1 MTRQLRQSQIMA
13 GANPI
18 SEERLP
24 AGALRL
30 PHVVARPDWG
40 VLRHILQPDIN
51 LAIWQRDVPAPIA
64 TWLSGRLPDDLPAQ
78 SHDIDTDVSAACV
91 ADRISMAIP
100 SRTPVQRAGV
110 AALARDA
117 GDLANVL
124 TRMSGSRSV
133 RLRLEWVTDQ
143 QCSHFHADRV
153 LMRLLCT
160 YRGRATEWIANDVA
174 ERLGSRESVPPPA
187 AINRLGTG
195 DVAIMRGS
203 LGNAAGAPMRHRS
216 PPVDAPAEWRLLL
229 AMDPVAAD

>member
-1 MTRQLRQSQIMA
+1 MA

-18 SEERLP
+18 SEERSP

-30 PHVVARPDWG
+30 PHVVARADWD

-64 TWLSGRLPDDLPAQ
+64 TWLSGGLPDDLPT
-78 SHDIDTDVSAACV
+78 HDIDTDVSAACV
-91 ADRISMAIP
+91 AARISMAIP
-100 SRTPVQRAGV
+100 SQTPAQRAGV

-153 LMRLLCT
+153 PMRLLCT
-160 YRGRATEWIANDVA
+160 YHGPATEWLANNVA
-174 ERLGSRESVPPPA
+174 ERLGSPESVPPSA
-187 AINRLGTG
+187 AINRLRTG

-203 LGNAAGAPMRHRS
+203 LGNATGAPMRHRS